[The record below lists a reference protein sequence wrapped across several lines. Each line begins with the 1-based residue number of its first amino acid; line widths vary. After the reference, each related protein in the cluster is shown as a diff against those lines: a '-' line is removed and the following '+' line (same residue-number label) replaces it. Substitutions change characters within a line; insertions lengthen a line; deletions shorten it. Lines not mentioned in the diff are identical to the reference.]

1 MNTKNGYFSIDYNT
15 SDLKLTFNKL
25 PSKYENYALHYVIES
40 KKHNFY
46 STENFKYNYWYTRSE
61 LVSPCFDYIKLYAFD
76 LDTGVE
82 LIDEYD
88 FNISDFNFMLNFK
101 TDSLD
106 EANLWGKYVDL
117 YNKVHNTRIK
127 YAVNISKL
135 NESYDNWEISR
146 EKYNF
151 IYGLSNSDLLKVPSV
166 DIIKKIVG
174 NI

>member
-1 MNTKNGYFSIDYNT
+1 MNTKNSYFSIDYKN
-15 SDLKLTFNKL
+15 SEMRLTFNSI
-25 PSKYENYALHYVIES
+25 PDKYENYALHYVID
-40 KKHNFY
+40 HDDFY
-46 STENFKYNYWYTRSE
+46 STENVKYNYWYTRCDMVP
-61 LVSPCFDYIKLYAFD
+61 LQFNYIRLYAFS

-82 LIDEYD
+82 LIDEYK
-88 FNISDFNFMLNFK
+88 FNIADFNFMLNFK

-106 EANLWGKYVDL
+106 EANIWSKYIDL

-127 YAVNISKL
+127 YAVNIVDS
-135 NESYDNWEISR
+135 NGDYDNWEISR

-151 IYGLSNSDLLKVPSV
+151 IYGLSELDLSKIHSV

>member
-1 MNTKNGYFSIDYNT
+1 MVP
-15 SDLKLTFNKL
+15 LQFN
-25 PSKYENYALHYVIES
+25 
-40 KKHNFY
+40 
-46 STENFKYNYWYTRSE
+46 
-61 LVSPCFDYIKLYAFD
+61 YIRLYAFS

-82 LIDEYD
+82 LIDEYK
-88 FNISDFNFMLNFK
+88 FNIVDFNFMLNFK

-106 EANLWGKYVDL
+106 EANIWSKYIDL

-127 YAVNISKL
+127 YAVNIVDS
-135 NESYDNWEISR
+135 NGDYDNWEISR

-151 IYGLSNSDLLKVPSV
+151 IYGLSELDLSKIHSV